1 MTAVCYGLDLFSGNG
16 AIDLAKAR
24 TEDNI
29 QFLFRKAT
37 QGLTYDDAGFA
48 ADFDRCTTLGI
59 QPGAYHFAHNA
70 QNTPGDEAA
79 HFLRTLAGRRGLL
92 ALDLEDQA
100 DGKTVQQRADW
111 ATAWLSIVHQATGI
125 RPFIYTY
132 HSWAFNPAFAQIR
145 AAYPLWVPLDPSQPG
160 EIVQAV
166 HAVGTIGTLDVDT
179 FLGTLD
185 DLRQLAGLTTPVA
198 PSQPASTPTPA
209 PPPIPY
215 HGKAHTDMAHTLI
228 VRRSTGEIFTVSEM
242 LDERKHIVDPA
253 TIAQLQ
259 ADPDYETKPLSD
271 AEIDAIPIVGG

>member
-1 MTAVCYGLDLFSGNG
+1 
-16 AIDLAKAR
+16 
-24 TEDNI
+24 
-29 QFLFRKAT
+29 
-37 QGLTYDDAGFA
+37 
-48 ADFDRCTTLGI
+48 
-59 QPGAYHFAHNA
+59 
-70 QNTPGDEAA
+70 
-79 HFLRTLAGRRGLL
+79 
-92 ALDLEDQA
+92 
-100 DGKTVQQRADW
+100 
-111 ATAWLSIVHQATGI
+111 VHDATGI
-125 RPFIYTY
+125 RPFLYTY
-132 HSWAFNPAFAQIR
+132 HSWAFNPAFTAIR
-145 AAYPLWVPLDPSQPG
+145 AAYPLWIPLDPSQPG

-185 DLRQLAGLTTPVA
+185 DLKQLAGLTDPA
-198 PSQPASTPTPA
+198 QPSQPASTPTPA

-271 AEIDAIPIVGG
+271 AEIDAIPLVGG